1 MQQHAQASELTAVL
15 ALNRTPTALDN
26 LSALDDA
33 DADTAADRAQLV
45 TLLGVQA
52 NAMGALVSLQE
63 AYNNNVHKG
72 DAANEHDL
80 RHYRFLQES
89 YNAHKKEASGS
100 LND

>member
-15 ALNRTPTALDN
+15 ALNRTPTAVDN

-52 NAMGALVSLQE
+52 NAMGALASLQE
-63 AYNNNVHKG
+63 AYNNNVQRG
-72 DAANEHDL
+72 EAANEHDL
-80 RHYRFLQES
+80 RHYRALQES
-89 YNAHKKEASGS
+89 YSPYKKQASGA